1 MASYGSI
8 GNTTPPGGGSGDS
21 EEERDSIRTPLV
33 LPKGRRGMRRQ
44 PASQRSLDDY
54 MSGYDTTSDVE
65 SGVVVR
71 RGMSRQGA
79 SQRSLEEYMS
89 GYDTQSDAE
98 FFGDARPITSNLPNA
113 APAPFVYLGFCCAVL
128 AGLCFTSSNVMV
140 KYVPEVS
147 SWQLLFVRCSM
158 QLVTMLPLMF
168 LSGQNIMG
176 TPDLATRW
184 RVVAQG
190 ILGGFLLLSIFEAV
204 SRMPLGDCTA
214 IFFSSPAFTMVLSF
228 IILKDHCGFLRVL
241 IAAIL
246 LTGVLILSR
255 PPALFPSPQLPF
267 HNVSLNYLKWNST
280 QPWTDSDH
288 LELEELGS
296 YNLAGILCSM
306 AVPLLS
312 AWIVIITRQAKHVHY
327 SILVF
332 WFAIGGQVVA
342 IIGVF
347 ALDSKP
353 LFHGWGSREWVIS
366 FMVALVGIMGSI
378 LMTKAVCWVTPS
390 KVMVVRS
397 FEVVAAYVLQV
408 TVFDVPSHWT
418 DILGT
423 GAIIAA
429 VLGMGLEDYVMD
441 RLGWRFL

>member
-1 MASYGSI
+1 MVGYGSI
-8 GNTTPPGGGSGDS
+8 NPAGGENE
-21 EEERDSIRTPLV
+21 EEERDSVPTSPISLN
-33 LPKGRRGMRRQ
+33 KGRRGGLGRQ
-44 PASQRSLDDY
+44 HASQRSLDDY
-54 MSGYDTTSDVE
+54 MSGYDTTSDAE
-65 SGVVVR
+65 SGMAR
-71 RGMSRQGA
+71 RGLSRQGA

-89 GYDTQSDAE
+89 GYDTQSDVE
-98 FFGDARPITSNLPNA
+98 FFGDVRPITSNLPNA

-158 QLVTMLPLMF
+158 QLVTMLPLVY

-190 ILGGFLLLSIFEAV
+190 ILGGFLLLTIFEAV

-228 IILKDHCGFLRVL
+228 IILKDHCGL
-241 IAAIL
+241 IRIIVASTL
-246 LTGVLILSR
+246 LAGVLVLSR
-255 PPALFPSPQLPF
+255 PPALFPSLPLPPG
-267 HNVSLNYLKWNST
+267 NVSINYLKWNST
-280 QPWTDSDH
+280 KDDWSDSDH
-288 LELEELGS
+288 MQPAESGS
-296 YNLAGILCSM
+296 YNLEGVLCAL
-306 AVPLLS
+306 AVPFLS

-332 WFAIGGQVVA
+332 WFSIGGQVVS

-353 LFHGWGSREWVIS
+353 LFQDWGSREWVIS
-366 FMVALVGIMGSI
+366 FLVALVGIMGSI

-423 GAIIAA
+423 TAIISA
-429 VLGMGLEDYVMD
+429 VIGMGLEDYVMD